1 MKKQTEFTT
10 PTSFKDAGYKFARSG
25 ETVESIA
32 RWIVNQN
39 PAFLDGAS
47 DEEKAAL
54 REGWALRWQELNPAK
69 RFNAE
74 WVPDENGGIELSL
87 SYCLSYS
94 QQAFGQLKNEN
105 PVQHGCIKGVRDAFN
120 KYSSNRMSDLKTA
133 IRRVMQS
140 SGEKT
145 KAPTK
150 SYMDFLSDTF
160 DTLKARC
167 KTASAR
173 GDETAPDE
181 VKLRQAIDAFY
192 AKLK

>member
-1 MKKQTEFTT
+1 MKKQTEFTI

-25 ETVESIA
+25 ETPTSVA
-32 RWIVNQN
+32 RWIIDQN

-54 REGWALRWQELNPAK
+54 KEGWALRWQELNPAK

-74 WVPDENGGIELSL
+74 WIPDVNGGIELSL
-87 SYCLSYS
+87 AYCLSYS

-105 PVQHGCIKGVRDAFN
+105 PVQHGCIKDVRDDFN
-120 KYSSNRMSDLKTA
+120 KYASNRMSDLKTA
-133 IRRVMQS
+133 IRRVLS
-140 SGEKT
+140 ESKPKE

-150 SYMDFLSDTF
+150 DFTTF
-160 DTLKARC
+160 LGDMFTSCKGRC
-167 KTASAR
+167 KTAQAR
-173 GDETAPDE
+173 GDASAPSE

-192 AKLK
+192 ATLK

>member
-1 MKKQTEFTT
+1 MKKQVEFLV
-10 PTSFKDAGYKFARSG
+10 PTSFKDAGYKLARSN
-25 ETVESIA
+25 ETLSSIA
-32 RWIVNQN
+32 QWVIEQS

-47 DEEKAAL
+47 DEEKAGL

-74 WVPDENGGIELSL
+74 WIPDDKGGIELSL
-87 SYCLSYS
+87 AYCLSYS

-105 PVQHGCIKGVRDAFN
+105 KVQHGNIKKVRDDFN
-120 KYSSNRMSDLKTA
+120 KYVSNRMSDLK
-133 IRRVMQS
+133 REVRKLLVE
-140 SGEKT
+140 SGTKE

-150 SYMDFLSDTF
+150 DFTTF
-160 DTLKARC
+160 LGDMFTSCKGRC
-167 KTASAR
+167 KTAQAR
-173 GDETAPDE
+173 GDASAPDE

>member
-74 WVPDENGGIELSL
+74 WIPDENGGIELSL

-133 IRRVMQS
+133 VRRVLQS

>member
-1 MKKQTEFTT
+1 MKKQTEFTV

-32 RWIVNQN
+32 RWIVDQS

-74 WVPDENGGIELSL
+74 WIPDESGGIELSL

-105 PVQHGCIKGVRDAFN
+105 PMQHDNIKKVRDAFN
-120 KYSSNRMSDLKTA
+120 KYVSNRMSDLK
-133 IRRVMQS
+133 REVRKVLQD

-145 KAPTK
+145 KSATK
-150 SYMDFLSDTF
+150 SYMEFLSNTF

-167 KTASAR
+167 KTAQAR

>member
-1 MKKQTEFTT
+1 MKKQIEFTA

-32 RWIVNQN
+32 RWIVDQS

-47 DEEKAAL
+47 DEEKSAL
-54 REGWALRWQELNPAK
+54 REGLALRWQELNPAK

-74 WVPDENGGIELSL
+74 WVPDDKGGIELSL
-87 SYCLSYS
+87 AYCLSYS

-105 PVQHGCIKGVRDAFN
+105 PRQHDNIKKVRDAFN
-120 KYSSNRMSDLKTA
+120 KYVSNRMSDLK
-133 IRRVMQS
+133 REVRKVLQD

-145 KAPTK
+145 KSATK
-150 SYMDFLSDTF
+150 SYMEFLSTTF

-167 KTASAR
+167 KTAQAR
-173 GDETAPDE
+173 GDASAPDE

-192 AKLK
+192 ATLK